1 MAQIIPIRFQ
11 EAFNLSTL
19 GLQPASFS
27 IINCTMQSEKFVCI
41 RDVSKEP
48 AQLVVFN
55 VEDKTSSQ
63 FPLGGDSSIMH
74 PSAPIIAVKAAQV
87 LQVYNIAEKAK
98 LKTHTMDQPVTF
110 WKWIS
115 DNTMVLVTEAAV
127 FHWTL
132 EGNLPPTKMFDR
144 VANLAGHQIIN
155 YVTDSSQKWL
165 ALVGITQK
173 DGRVAGTIQLHSTER
188 NQTQTIEG
196 HAASFV
202 QFTPKN
208 APKPITLF
216 VFANKGAAASK
227 VFALEVTVD
236 TPSPLFEKVMVD
248 YFVPREAVGD
258 FPVALQTSKK
268 YGVAYMITKLGYIY
282 LFDVASG
289 KTIFCN
295 RISSTVV
302 FTTVAEKAT
311 GGIIGINQN
320 GQVLMVTIDE
330 STLVPYI
337 VNTLNDIP
345 LAITFASRCNL
356 PGAEELFVRQF
367 NQLFQSGDFQ
377 SAARVAAEAPSG
389 ILRTP
394 QTVQLFKASPGI
406 PGQPSPILQY
416 FSVLLETTVLNP
428 VETLELARPLISQ
441 GRKEILERWLQQDKL
456 GCSEELGDLVHQVD
470 PTLALTIYFKAEAK
484 HKVVACFAEL
494 GQFDKI
500 LPYSKKAGFSPDWN
514 TLLQHILAVNP
525 KGAAQLALM
534 LLNDE
539 AGPLVDINYVVE
551 LFLQR
556 SLTQEATAILIEYLK
571 PDRPEDAALQT
582 RLFEISLLQNQTQ
595 LVEGILAND
604 LFHHYDRPTVA
615 RFLEKA
621 GMFQR
626 ALQHYSEISDVKRIL
641 VNAHLIAPNFLLAF
655 LQNASNELALESLK
669 ELLRVSRQQNMDLIA
684 MLAAQF
690 SERLGHKTVIGLF
703 ESFQAFD
710 GMFLYLS
717 QIVNVVQDAEV
728 HFKYIEAAV
737 KTKKFE
743 QVEKFVRDSK
753 FYEPVRV
760 KEFLKESKLQDQVP
774 LIIVCDLYGFVE
786 DLTKYLYD
794 NGLTNYLNVYV
805 CKVNPNQT
813 PAVVGALLDVDCN
826 EDYIRT
832 LVKSVGKL
840 APTAE
845 LVSACEKRSRLK
857 ILLSWLE
864 DRIQEGN
871 TETATHNA
879 LAKILFDLN
888 RDVEGF
894 LVNNQYYDSRD
905 VGKYYEKREPHLSFI
920 AYKRGLCDAELIDLT
935 NRNGMFR
942 QQAKYL
948 VGRQNEPLWLQVLVE
963 ENEHRRTLIDQ
974 VIQTAL
980 PESENPDEVSS
991 TVKAFMSANLP
1002 NELIELLEKIVIDGK
1017 RFNDNRNLQNLLILT
1032 AIKAN
1037 APKTME
1043 YIKQLDNYNAPDI
1056 ANIAIGA
1063 KLYEHAFEIL
1073 KKFKHNTQAI
1083 QVLIDHSGNLERA
1096 SAFAEQLNEPEVFSK
1111 LGLALLNAGSVKEA
1125 IHSFV
1130 RSKDHQYYMEVIT
1143 AAEQQQHYNELIGFL
1158 QMCRKVTRDPHVDTE
1173 LIYCFA
1179 KIGSNREISEFIS
1192 SPNYAQIQQVG
1203 DRCFAE
1209 GLYEAAKTLF
1219 NNISNFA
1226 RLAST
1231 LVKLNDFS
1239 GGVEAARKANNLR
1252 TWKEVCAA
1260 CVDAQQFRSAQ
1271 VCGLYIII
1279 HTEEL
1284 DEIIHYYEERG
1295 YFEELIALIEAG
1307 LNMERAHIGMFTE
1320 LAILYSKYKPEKLME
1335 HIRLFHARMTI
1346 SKIIRVCEKNHQW
1359 LELTHL
1365 HIHFKD
1371 HDNAAL
1377 TMINHSVEAWEHLL
1391 FKEVIQKVNNMDIYY
1406 KSVQFYINEHPSQ
1419 LNDLLSVLIQHI
1431 DHKQVVNI
1439 ASAAGVLPLIK
1450 NYLLTA
1456 QRDDHKVVNH
1466 ALNDL
1471 YIQEEDF
1478 AALRHSIDTYHN
1490 FDSVDLAKR
1499 LFEHDLLEFR
1509 RISAYLYKKNKHWD
1523 QSIALSKQDGLWK
1536 DAIDSAA
1543 ESKNPALVE
1552 DLLRF
1557 FVKEGRK
1564 DCFASTTYICY
1575 DLIQP
1580 DVVLELAWSHGMTD
1594 FAMPF
1599 LIQTIKDTTTRI
1611 RDLEARLAPA
1621 AVDPNAAVSSQ
1632 QQLPPGVVF
1641 LPPGYS
1647 AFPPPG
1653 L

>member
-1 MAQIIPIRFQ
+1 MIPIRFQ
-11 EAFNLSTL
+11 EAFNLSSL

-27 IINCTMQSEKFVCI
+27 ILNCTMQSEKYVCI
-41 RDVSKEP
+41 KDVSKEP

-55 VEDKTSSQ
+55 IQDKTSSQ

-74 PSAPIIAVKAAQV
+74 PSLAIIAVKAAQV
-87 LQVYNIAEKAK
+87 LQVYNIAEKTK

-115 DNTMVLVTEAAV
+115 ENTMVLVTETAV
-127 FHWTL
+127 YHWTL

-155 YVTDSSQKWL
+155 YVTDNSQKWL
-165 ALVGITQK
+165 ALIGITQK
-173 DGRVAGTIQLHSTER
+173 DGRVAGTIQLFSTEK
-188 NQTQTIEG
+188 NQSQSIEG
-196 HAASFV
+196 HAASFI

-208 APKPITLF
+208 APKAITLF
-216 VFANKGAAASK
+216 IFANRGAAASK
-227 VFALEVTVD
+227 VFALEVTSD
-236 TPSPLFEKVMVD
+236 APSPHFEKVMVD
-248 YFVPREAVGD
+248 YFTPREAVGD
-258 FPVALQTSKK
+258 FPVALQTSKR
-268 YGVAYMITKLGYIY
+268 YGVAFMITKLGYIY

-302 FTTVAEKAT
+302 FTTVPEKT
-311 GGIIGINQN
+311 HDGIIGINQN
-320 GQVLMVTIDE
+320 GQILIVTVDE

-367 NQLFQSGDFQ
+367 NQLFQTGDFQ
-377 SAARVAAEAPSG
+377 SAARVAAEAPAG

-394 QTVQLFKASPGI
+394 QTMQLFKASPGI

-428 VETLELARPLISQ
+428 IETLELARPLISQ

-500 LPYSKKAGFSPDWN
+500 LPYSKKVGFSPDWN

-534 LLNDE
+534 LLTDE
-539 AGPLVDINYVVE
+539 TGALVDINFVVE

-556 SLTQEATAILIEYLK
+556 SCTQEATALLIEYLK
-571 PDRPEDAALQT
+571 PDRPDDGPLQT
-582 RLFEISLLQNQTQ
+582 RLFEISLANNQIQ

-604 LFHHYDRPTVA
+604 IFHHYDRNTVA
-615 RFLEKA
+615 RYLEKA

-626 ALQHYSEISDVKRIL
+626 ALQHYSEIIDIKRVL
-641 VNAHLIAPNFLLAF
+641 VNAHLIPPNFLLTF
-655 LQNASNELALESLK
+655 LQGSSNEIVLESLK

-690 SERLGHKTVIGLF
+690 SERLGHKNVIGLF
-703 ESFQAFD
+703 ESFQAYD
-710 GMFLYLS
+710 GMFVYLA
-717 QIVNVVQDAEV
+717 QIVNLVQDPDV

-737 KTKKFE
+737 RIKKTDV
-743 QVEKFVRDSK
+743 VEKFVKESK
-753 FYEPVRV
+753 FYDPARV

-774 LIIVCDLYGFVE
+774 LIIVCDLHGFVE

-845 LVSACEKRSRLK
+845 LVSACEKRNRLK

-888 RDVEGF
+888 RDVESF
-894 LVNNQYYDSRD
+894 LLNNQFYDSRD

-920 AYKRGLCDAELIDLT
+920 AYKRGLCDDELIDLT

-948 VGRQNEPLWLQVLVE
+948 VGRQNEALWLQVLTD
-963 ENEHRRTLIDQ
+963 ENQNRRTLIDQ

-980 PESENPDEVSS
+980 PESENPDEVSF
-991 TVKAFMSANLP
+991 TVKAFMGANLP

-1037 APKTME
+1037 SSKTMD
-1043 YIKQLDNYNAPDI
+1043 YIRQLDNYNAPDI

-1063 KLYEHAFEIL
+1063 KLYDHAFEIL
-1073 KKFKHNTQAI
+1073 RKFKHNTQAV
-1083 QVLIDHSGNLERA
+1083 QVLIDHAGNLDRA
-1096 SAFAEQLNEPEVFSK
+1096 AEFAEQINEPEVFSK
-1111 LGLALLNAGSVKEA
+1111 LGLALLNAHNVKDA
-1125 IHSFV
+1125 IRCFV
-1130 RSKDHQYYMEVIT
+1130 RSKDHQYYMEVIA
-1143 AAEQQQHYNELIGFL
+1143 AAEQQQLFVELIEFL

-1179 KIGSNREISEFIS
+1179 KIGSNREITEFIS
-1192 SPNYAQIQQVG
+1192 SPNYAQIQLVG
-1203 DRCFAE
+1203 DRCFSEA
-1209 GLYEAAKTLF
+1209 LYEAAKTLF
-1219 NNISNFA
+1219 NNINNFA

-1231 LVKLNDFS
+1231 LVKLGDFS

-1284 DEIIHYYEERG
+1284 DEIIRYYEERG
-1295 YFEELIALIEAG
+1295 HFEELVGLIEAG
-1307 LNMERAHIGMFTE
+1307 LNMERAHVGMFTE

-1335 HIRLFHARMTI
+1335 HIRLFHNRMTI
-1346 SKIIRVCEKNHQW
+1346 SKVIRVCEKNHQW

-1406 KSVQFYINEHPSQ
+1406 KSVQFYINEHPTL

-1431 DHKQVVNI
+1431 DHKQVVQI
-1439 ASAAGVLPLIK
+1439 ATASGVLPLIK
-1450 NYLLTA
+1450 NYLLLA
-1456 QRDDHKVVNH
+1456 QRDDHKVVNN

-1471 YIQEEDF
+1471 FIQEEDF
-1478 AALRHSIDTYHN
+1478 NALRHSIDTYHN
-1490 FDSVDLAKR
+1490 FDSIDLAKR
-1499 LFEHDLLEFR
+1499 LFGNDLLEFR
-1509 RISAYLYKKNKHWD
+1509 RISAYLYKKNKQWE

-1564 DCFASTTYICY
+1564 DCFAATTYACY
-1575 DLIQP
+1575 ELIQP
-1580 DVVLELAWSHGMTD
+1580 DVVLELAWSNGMTD

-1599 LIQTIKDTTTRI
+1599 LIQTLKDVTTRV
-1611 RDLEARLAPA
+1611 RDLESRVPP
-1621 AVDPNAAVSSQ
+1621 AVDPNAAASSSSSSA
-1632 QQLPPGVVF
+1632 LPPGVVF
-1641 LPPGYS
+1641 VAPPPGYS
-1647 AFPPPG
+1647 SFPPTG